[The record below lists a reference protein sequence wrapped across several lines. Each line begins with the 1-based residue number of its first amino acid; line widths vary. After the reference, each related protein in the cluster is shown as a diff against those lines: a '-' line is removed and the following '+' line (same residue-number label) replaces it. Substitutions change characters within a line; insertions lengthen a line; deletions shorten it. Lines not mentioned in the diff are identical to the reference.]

1 MYHRMQ
7 DSEDFI
13 TLVLTP
19 QPKTFVLAPQHP
31 IMSRRSPPP
40 IVCFQGNVIIDEDFD
55 RSIVGVEGP
64 ITFSMRRRIS
74 VDSTGPSTALLSQ
87 QFKLLIV
94 GDGGT
99 GHGMTTFVESEKKYE
114 PTIGVE
120 VYPLDFVTNLGKIT
134 FNCWDTAGQRKYGG
148 GLRDDYYNG
157 GQCAIIMFDVTA
169 MSSYQNVRTWLG
181 HLRRFCKDIP
191 IVLCGKKVDEK
202 NRQVKA
208 EEFIFHLEEN
218 LPYYEISAAQSN
230 YNLDEPFLYLARTLT
245 RDPNLHFVECPDLAP
260 REVHI
265 DLAAQQQHE
274 ADLAFAAGQPFFD
287 DDDAVLISF
296 P

>member
-7 DSEDFI
+7 DSEDFK

-19 QPKTFVLAPQHP
+19 QPKTLVLAPQPP

-74 VDSTGPSTALLSQ
+74 VDSAGPSTALLSQ

-99 GHGMTTFVESEKKYE
+99 GHGMTTFVESKKKYG

-134 FNCWDTAGQRKYGG
+134 FNCWDTAGQENYGG

-157 GQCAIIMFDVTA
+157 GQCAIIMFDITA
-169 MSSYQNVRTWLG
+169 MSTYQNVRTWLG
-181 HLRRFCKDIP
+181 HLAGSVRTYPLFYVERRWMRRI
-191 IVLCGKKVDEK
+191 GKL
-202 NRQVKA
+202 RQRSLYPTWRR
-208 EEFIFHLEEN
+208 ISHIMRYL
-218 LPYYEISAAQSN
+218 LPKTTTIWMSLFSISP
-230 YNLDEPFLYLARTLT
+230 EPSLGTLT
-245 RDPNLHFVECPDLAP
+245 FTLWSVLPLLLGKYTLTWLPSNSMRRSLLLLLVSHFLMTMM
-260 REVHI
+260 
-265 DLAAQQQHE
+265 Q
-274 ADLAFAAGQPFFD
+274 F
-287 DDDAVLISF
+287 
-296 P
+296 